1 MKRSAVIASL
11 LAGSLLVSACG
22 KSEEADDKNDTGAGT
37 GEASN
42 DDVVKV
48 AWILPGPIN
57 DGGWS
62 QAHNVAAEKMADH
75 FGDKVEITYKES
87 IADGDGAQVVEDLV
101 KDGYDLIFGASFG
114 FGEGLKAAAEKYP
127 EVHFAW
133 ATGDAPTDN
142 MSVYFGAGEDSL
154 YLTGMAAGAETE
166 TNKIG
171 FVAPFP
177 IPEVI
182 RHINAYTLGAQSVNP
197 DATVEVVWTNAWFDP
212 ETERKAAES
221 LIANGADVIANGGD
235 GPAPGDVAKEKGV
248 AWTGYDSDQSE
259 NYAEVWLTAAIYDW
273 SMYYI
278 EQVQAVMDGT
288 WEAGEY
294 YGSIADGF
302 TDIATFGERVDDET
316 RAAIEAKRQEF
327 IDGTFNEFT
336 GPILDQD
343 GNVAVADGQTLTHVE
358 EMTMMWFVQGVIGEI
373 PAS

>member
-1 MKRSAVIASL
+1 MKRSALIAAL
-11 LAGSLLVSACG
+11 LAGSLLASACG
-22 KSEEADDKNDTGAGT
+22 KSEDSSSDSDSGGT
-37 GEASN
+37 TSG

-62 QAHNVAAEKMADH
+62 TAHNEGRLAIEEH
-75 FGDKVEITYKES
+75 FGDKVETTYKES

-101 KDGYDLIFGASFG
+101 KDGYDLIFGASYG
-114 FGEGLKAAAEKYP
+114 FGEALKEAAEKYP
-127 EVHFAW
+127 DVAFEW

-142 MSVYFGAGEDSL
+142 MGIYFGAGEDSL
-154 YLTGMAAGAETE
+154 YLTGMAAGAETT

-182 RHINAYTLGAQSVNP
+182 RHINAYALGAQSVNP
-197 DATVEVVWTNAWFDP
+197 DATVEVIWTNSWFDP
-212 ETERKAAES
+212 ETERRAAES
-221 LIANGADVIANGGD
+221 LISAGADVIANGGD
-235 GPAPGDVAKEKGV
+235 GPAPGEVAKEKGV
-248 AWTGYDSDQSE
+248 AWTGYDSDQSA
-259 NYAEVWLTAAIYDW
+259 NFAEVWLTAAIYDW
-273 SMYYI
+273 GPYYI
-278 EQVQAVMDGT
+278 GQVQKVIDGN
-288 WEAGEY
+288 WEAGDY

-302 TDIATFGERVDDET
+302 TDIATFGERVPEDIRT
-316 RAAIEAKRQEF
+316 AIEAKREEF

-343 GNVAVADGQTLTHVE
+343 GVEQVASGAELTHVE
-358 EMTMMWFVQGVIGEI
+358 EMTMMWFVKGVIGTI

>member
-1 MKRSAVIASL
+1 MKRSALIAAL
-11 LAGSLLVSACG
+11 LAGSLLASACG
-22 KSEEADDKNDTGAGT
+22 KSEETEDKGTDTEAGT
-37 GEASN
+37 ESGG
-42 DDVVKV
+42 DVVKV

-62 QAHNVAAEKMADH
+62 TAHNVAREAVEEH
-75 FGDKVEITYKES
+75 FGDKVETTYKES

-101 KDGYDLIFGASFG
+101 KDGYDLIFGASYG
-114 FGEGLKAAAEKYP
+114 FGEGIKAASEKYP
-127 EVHFAW
+127 DVHFGW

-166 TNKIG
+166 SNKIG

-197 DATVEVVWTNAWFDP
+197 DATVEVVWTNSWFDP

-235 GPAPGDVAKEKGV
+235 GPAPGDVALENGV

-273 SMYYI
+273 SDYYI
-278 EQVQAVMDGT
+278 SQVQAVIDGT

-302 TDIATFGERVDDET
+302 TDIAPFGERVTDET
-316 RAAIEAKRQEF
+316 RALIEAKRQEF
-327 IDGTFNEFT
+327 IDGTFNEFA
-336 GPILDQD
+336 GPITKQD
-343 GNVAVADGQTLTHVE
+343 GTEGVAAGEELTHVE
-358 EMTMMWFVQGVIGEI
+358 EMTIMWFVEGVIGEI